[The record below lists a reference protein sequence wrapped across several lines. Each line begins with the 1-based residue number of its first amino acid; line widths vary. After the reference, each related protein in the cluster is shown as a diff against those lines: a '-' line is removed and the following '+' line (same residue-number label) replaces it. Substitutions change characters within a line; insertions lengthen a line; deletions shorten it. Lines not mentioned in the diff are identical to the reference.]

1 MLRTH
6 RIPVPPGELV
16 NSKTASEAACRIGFP
31 VALKLVNSQLPH
43 KTEAGVV
50 RLNLASEDQ
59 VRQAAHE
66 VLGLG
71 SQALGQQVD
80 DQLLVEKMLNTTI
93 AELLVG
99 VQNDPQFGLVMTL
112 AGGGTLVELMADS
125 TTILLPTDRSSLRD
139 ALASLKVMRLLE
151 GYRNRP
157 HADVDQLLDTLVAI
171 SEMSQHLAH
180 ELIAMD
186 INPLLVT
193 ESGCFA
199 ADTLIQLSH
208 KNLLAMP

>member
-1 MLRTH
+1 
-6 RIPVPPGELV
+6 
-16 NSKTASEAACRIGFP
+16 
-31 VALKLVNSQLPH
+31 
-43 KTEAGVV
+43 
-50 RLNLASEDQ
+50 
-59 VRQAAHE
+59 
-66 VLGLG
+66 
-71 SQALGQQVD
+71 
-80 DQLLVEKMLNTTI
+80 
-93 AELLVG
+93 
-99 VQNDPQFGLVMTL
+99 
-112 AGGGTLVELMADS
+112 
-125 TTILLPTDRSSLRD
+125 
-139 ALASLKVMRLLE
+139 MRLLE